1 MVIECAHFKTIE
13 QIKEFLR
20 GYECCYDLS
29 NFVGSTADIT
39 IRDEA
44 GVMLLYYDGSPKLVK
59 GNDVL
64 VLDKNKFF
72 QISIM

>member
-20 GYECCYDLS
+20 GYECYYDLS

-44 GVMLLYYDGSPKLVK
+44 GLMLLYFDGSPKLVK
-59 GNDVL
+59 GKDVL
-64 VLDKNKFF
+64 VLDKENFF